1 MMRLGLA
8 IAFVIG
14 TGTAQAQGRVYP
26 ERHNFLVLGEAI
38 GTAAGGVLSGT
49 TFLQAMRVSGV
60 VTIRGSHAVDLTAAR
75 LQTII
80 PPGGR
85 VNDLEYANPQGD
97 ALILSWAQL
106 NRTRA
111 RGIPNELAIG
121 GGVVRRKTSE
131 AGRTRDTWVAKLGY
145 DADPFSRWTHFDATV
160 GFHAYFM
167 PANANNL
174 VYIATLGLVL
184 RIG

>member
-1 MMRLGLA
+1 MRKTLLVLLA
-8 IAFVIG
+8 LAG
-14 TGTAQAQGRVYP
+14 SAANAQGRVFP
-26 ERHNFLVLGEAI
+26 ERRAFLVLSDAI

-49 TFLQAMRVSGV
+49 SILQAMRVSGV
-60 VTIRGSHAVDLTAAR
+60 VRLKDRHALDVTAAR
-75 LQTII
+75 LQMIF

-85 VNDLEYANPQGD
+85 VNDLEFANPQGD
-97 ALILSWAQL
+97 ALILSYAQL

-111 RGIPNELAIG
+111 RGIPNELALG
-121 GGVVRRKTSE
+121 GGVIRRKTSE
-131 AGRTRDTWVAKLGY
+131 AGRTRDTWVAKVGY
-145 DADPFSRWTHFDATV
+145 DADPFQRWTHFDATV

-174 VYIATLGLVL
+174 VYTATLGLAL